1 MCKRTQ
7 QRPAMLKV
15 VASVCTQLN
24 VLRFSNF
31 AQQLPTTRRN
41 NVQHLATGCTL
52 RVCKRTQHVTSNDIR
67 TPRAKS
73 DATLLDITCCVLFHT
88 LLHVVAIFSELL
100 HLFEPSATRTQTTR
114 NIVGT
119 TLSGFVASVCT
130 THALQEKQK
139 RLVALEC
146 NGFPSITE
154 TGAVQL

>member
-1 MCKRTQ
+1 MKFKLNQLLLGWSYVQTDTATTSNVESCCVRLHVAKRFTCFKLC
-7 QRPAMLKV
+7 A
-15 VASVCTQLN
+15 
-24 VLRFSNF
+24 
-31 AQQLPTTRRN
+31 TTRRN

-52 RVCKRTQHVTSNDIR
+52 RVCKRTQHVTSNDVR

-88 LLHVVAIFSELL
+88 LWHVVAIFSELL
-100 HLFEPSATRTQTTR
+100 HPFEPSATRTKTTR

-119 TLSGFVASVCT
+119 TLSGFVAS
-130 THALQEKQK
+130 EG
-139 RLVALEC
+139 

>member
-1 MCKRTQ
+1 MKFKLNQLLLGWSYVQTDTATTSNVESCCVRLHVAKRFTFFKLCATTPNNTTQ
-7 QRPAMLKV
+7 QRAT
-15 VASVCTQLN
+15 SCNRVC
-24 VLRFSNF
+24 F
-31 AQQLPTTRRN
+31 
-41 NVQHLATGCTL
+41 
-52 RVCKRTQHVTSNDIR
+52 VCKRTQHVTSNDVR

-119 TLSGFVASVCT
+119 TLSGFVAS
-130 THALQEKQK
+130 
-139 RLVALEC
+139 EC